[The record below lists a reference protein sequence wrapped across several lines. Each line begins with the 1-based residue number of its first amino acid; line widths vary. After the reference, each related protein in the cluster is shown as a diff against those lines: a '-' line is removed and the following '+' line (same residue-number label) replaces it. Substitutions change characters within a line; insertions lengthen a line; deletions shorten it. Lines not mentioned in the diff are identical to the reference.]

1 MQKKLT
7 IGFVIV
13 AILLVFA
20 LPTFAAA
27 KSEKPDRLVLGMV
40 PSRKASKLVNNLE
53 PLAEI
58 LSDKLG
64 VNVYP
69 YISTSYTGL
78 IEAIGTGKVDVGMF
92 GPFAMVLA
100 DKRYDVDF
108 LVNTVRYGSS
118 KYRGQFVVQSDS
130 GIDNLKEIKNKTLA
144 FVDPASTSG
153 YLFPYVHLKNEIG
166 INPDRQLQTTF
177 AGGHDASIL
186 AVYNGDVDVAV
197 SYEDARGSIK
207 EEHPDVMEKL
217 EVVGYTNYIPND
229 GVVAR
234 KGLDEEF
241 RAKIEDVFLNI
252 GDTKKEEKI
261 LDAIFNG
268 SGFEDA
274 TSEQYDVVRETY
286 EVMKDQIEGL

>member
-1 MQKKLT
+1 MKKFIMSL
-7 IGFVIV
+7 VLV
-13 AILLVFA
+13 SILVTFA
-20 LPTFAAA
+20 MPTFAAA

-53 PLAEI
+53 PLAKI
-58 LSDKLG
+58 LSNKLG
-64 VNVYP
+64 VDVYP

-78 IEAIGTGKVDVGMF
+78 IEAIGTGRVDVGMF

-100 DKRYDVDF
+100 DQKYDVEF
-108 LVNTVRYGSS
+108 LVNTVRYGASQ
-118 KYRGQFVVQSDS
+118 YRGQFVVRANS
-130 GIDNLKEIKNKTLA
+130 GIDSVKELAGETLA

-153 YLFPYVHLKNEIG
+153 YLFPYVHLKNKVG
-166 INPDRQLQTTF
+166 LNPKQDLNYTF
-177 AGGHDASIL
+177 AGGHDAAIL
-186 AVYNGDVDVAV
+186 SVYNGDTDAAV
-197 SYEDARGSIK
+197 SYEDARNSIK

-217 EVVGYTNYIPND
+217 KVIGYTNYIPND

-234 KGLDEEF
+234 KGLDDEF
-241 RAKIEDVFLNI
+241 TDKIEEVFLNI
-252 GDTKKEEKI
+252 GDTKKEEEI

-286 EVMKDQIEGL
+286 KVMKDQIEGL